1 MFCLVFFV
9 QYSNSELAVGGIGLE
24 MGGKEVVFLSDG
36 FCPSWVLLLA
46 GGPDLKSCCWIRTAG
61 S

>member
-46 GGPDLKSCCWIRTAG
+46 GGPDLKSCC
-61 S
+61 